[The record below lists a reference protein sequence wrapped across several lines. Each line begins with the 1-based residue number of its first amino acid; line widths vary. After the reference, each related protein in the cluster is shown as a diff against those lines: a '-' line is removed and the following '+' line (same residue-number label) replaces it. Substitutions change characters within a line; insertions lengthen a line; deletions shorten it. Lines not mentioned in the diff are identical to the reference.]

1 MAWGKTEEGG
11 TGWVGPGS
19 GPIGMA
25 WVDTEGAGCAGGGP
39 DLRVCPGTFKTTIML
54 IIVRD
59 SSIRT
64 FLLFIIFSILL
75 FVFSRRQQVLAFGLS
90 AHKLRA
96 EPILCYGV

>member
-1 MAWGKTEEGG
+1 
-11 TGWVGPGS
+11 
-19 GPIGMA
+19 
-25 WVDTEGAGCAGGGP
+25 
-39 DLRVCPGTFKTTIML
+39 ML
-54 IIVRD
+54 IIVSN

-90 AHKLRA
+90 THRLRA